1 MTRHARTLITLI
13 ALSATTALAGACG
26 DDEPRDT
33 YVLVHGAWMGA
44 WAWDA
49 VADEL
54 RATGA
59 EVAVVELPAHGQDDT
74 PVAELGMNL
83 YVDRVVETLD
93 AKDRPVILVGH
104 SMGGMVIA
112 QAAEARPERIRT
124 LVFASAY
131 LPRSGQSLLDL
142 AYQDAD
148 AITGHHLVDHG
159 DGTVGI
165 EAEAL
170 AEVFCHDCEPDMLSE
185 LEEHYR
191 AEPGMPLGEP
201 VSLTEAR
208 FGSVPR
214 VYIETTDDRAVS
226 LSLQRQMVAATP
238 VGRVISLATS
248 HAPMLAD
255 PAAFASA
262 LLSL

>member
-1 MTRHARTLITLI
+1 MTTHAHTLITLL
-13 ALSATTALAGACG
+13 ALSSTTTLEGAC
-26 DDEPRDT
+26 DDRSEDT

-44 WAWDA
+44 WAWDT

-59 EVAVVELPAHGQDDT
+59 EVAVVELPAHGQDAT
-74 PVAELGMNL
+74 PVAELGMNT

-93 AKDRPVILVGH
+93 AQDRPVILVGH

-131 LPRSGQSLLDL
+131 LPQNGQSLLDL

-148 AITGHHLVDHG
+148 AITGHHLVYHE

-170 AEVFCHDCEPDMLSE
+170 DDVFCHDCEPDTLSE
-185 LEEHYR
+185 LEQHYR
-191 AEPGMPLGEP
+191 AEPGIPLGQP
-201 VSLTEAR
+201 VTLTEER

-214 VYIETTDDRAVS
+214 VYIETTADQAVS
-226 LSLQRQMVAATP
+226 VGLQRQMVAATP
-238 VGRVISLATS
+238 VDRVISLATS
-248 HAPMLAD
+248 HSPMLAD
-255 PAAFASA
+255 PVAFVSA